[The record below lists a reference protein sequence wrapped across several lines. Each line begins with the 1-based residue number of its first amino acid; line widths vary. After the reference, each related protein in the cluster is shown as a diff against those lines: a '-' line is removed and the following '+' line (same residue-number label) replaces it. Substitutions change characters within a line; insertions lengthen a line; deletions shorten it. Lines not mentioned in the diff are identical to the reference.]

1 MGVLIKADEM
11 ALQLLCDYAD
21 YTEARDEL
29 RALGSKYY
37 TTTTQT
43 GGMMHRVHPAV
54 AVMQEADVGP
64 FASSSHCGMMTQPQ
78 STSRSDVHLQAKAL
92 LHTSKRSFACDNTS
106 RRTIRGCEGQ

>member
-1 MGVLIKADEM
+1 PSLERMGVLTKADEM

-54 AVMQEADVGP
+54 AVMQEADRRLRNCLIEFGKTP
-64 FASSSHCGMMTQPQ
+64 SAR
-78 STSRSDVHLQAKAL
+78 SRVQVTA
-92 LHTSKRSFACDNTS
+92 
-106 RRTIRGCEGQ
+106 G